1 MDKGKHGFV
10 GQKCAHT
17 ASSPFAIRQVCPA
30 GLSLSD
36 RIFAPTKPCLPLFI
50 DGNLYYNRKK
60 PKSHTIFQ
68 GRPYRLRWNAQKRH
82 GIFVWL
88 VQRDFIVLLHKKTQN
103 GLVFL
108 CKIMYDRDVLWDA
121 TGVPKNKGGKNHAE
135 SISIAPVPG
144 DDTDSVG
151 AGHLGRRKA
160 GGWVSAASFS
170 AVTSAKALP
179 TSASARALPLWS

>member
-1 MDKGKHGFV
+1 MQAGWRPPRRK
-10 GQKCAHT
+10 GQKAPERHAVRRTCPC
-17 ASSPFAIRQVCPA
+17 SSMVTYIITEKNQKATPFFRVVRTGYGGMYKNGMGFLYGSYREI
-30 GLSLSD
+30 LSY
-36 RIFAPTKPCLPLFI
+36 FYT
-50 DGNLYYNRKK
+50 
-60 PKSHTIFQ
+60 
-68 GRPYRLRWNAQKRH
+68 
-82 GIFVWL
+82 
-88 VQRDFIVLLHKKTQN
+88 KKTQI

-170 AVTSAKALP
+170 EGQDGHSAHQRR
-179 TSASARALPLWS
+179 TWRY